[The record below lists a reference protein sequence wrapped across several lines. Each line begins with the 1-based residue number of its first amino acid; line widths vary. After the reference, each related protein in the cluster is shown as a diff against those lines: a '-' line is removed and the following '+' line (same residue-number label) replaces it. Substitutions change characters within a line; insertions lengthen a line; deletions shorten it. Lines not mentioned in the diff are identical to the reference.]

1 VTLILFDIDATLLL
15 TRRAGVDAIL
25 NVGRDLYGDHFSI
38 EGVSFAGS
46 LDPVILDDLITRHGG
61 DPTPDAITEYRTRY
75 ARELETQ
82 IAHDPSRV
90 HALPGVHDVLR
101 ELEALTKRDDITL
114 GLLTGNFPE
123 TGAMKVAAAGI
134 DPSIFEVCV
143 WGDDS
148 PHHPPLR
155 EHLPPVAFDRYRS
168 IRSVAL
174 SPERVTIIGDT
185 PHDVR
190 CALVNGCRALGVGT
204 GHFTPEDL
212 RSHGAHHAVDDLSDS
227 GAIVKWLLNGALS
240 R

>member
-1 VTLILFDIDATLLL
+1 MLILFDIDATLLL
-15 TRRAGVDAIL
+15 TRRAGVDAIHT
-25 NVGRDLYGDHFSI
+25 VGRELFGDHFSI
-38 EGVSFAGS
+38 DGVSFAGS
-46 LDPVILDDLITRHGG
+46 LHPLILDDLTTRHGG
-61 DPTPDAITEYRTRY
+61 SPTPDALHDYRTRY
-75 ARELETQ
+75 ARELEKRITS
-82 IAHDPSRV
+82 DPTRV
-90 HALPGVHDVLR
+90 HALPGVHDIVR
-101 ELEALTKRDDITL
+101 ELHAVAQRDDVTL

-168 IRSVAL
+168 LRSVAL
-174 SPERVTIIGDT
+174 APERVTIIGDT

-204 GHFTPEDL
+204 GHFTRDQL
-212 RSHGAHHAVDDLSDS
+212 LGVGAHHAVDDMADADS
-227 GAIVKWLLNGALS
+227 VLRWLLDGALT